1 MTAFIVD
8 TKIPAKAYY
17 FTEQLEG
24 LDNAIPLDMIY
35 IEGERFAMGASEDEP
50 EAGEDEKPQ
59 HEVNVQ
65 NFFMGRYPITQA
77 QWRVVA
83 QWQKKKIN
91 LDPYPSRFKGDNLPV
106 EKVSWYE
113 AVEFCERLHART
125 KRPYQLPSEAQW
137 EYACRAGTTT
147 PFALGQTLTTEIA
160 NYDGNYT
167 YNGGKEG
174 EYRQKTTP
182 VDHFGIAN
190 GYGLCDMHGNVWEWC
205 ADHWHGNYEDAPSD
219 DKPWLSENEDARRLV
234 RGGSWILAPRD
245 CRSAFRLSFGTP
257 GSRDF
262 FSGFRVSCHAPR
274 TLKLP
279 VS

>member
-35 IEGERFAMGASEDEP
+35 IEGGRFAMGASEDEP

-106 EKVSWYE
+106 EQVSWYE

-234 RGGSWILAPRD
+234 RGGSWGDVPWF
-245 CRSAFRLSFGTP
+245 CRSALRYHLTP
-257 GSRDF
+257 EYRITRC
-262 FSGFRVSCHAPR
+262 GFRVSCHAPR
-274 TLKLP
+274 TLA
-279 VS
+279 